1 MNWYKKAKANK
12 QDFSFGEEER
22 AIWRAM
28 IKKEQDFAKISFD
41 LENDSDAGDVRRIKL
56 KTKQKD
62 ADEDDTLAVFAQLY
76 HAGGDWESPVGYFRC
91 QLKNNNSWGP
101 KFIFIPSKR
110 QGNANLKKSDDKYMP
125 IGSDDGSYK
134 DINDRG
140 LWKALKKH
148 VEKRAKEFYHS
159 GSDVDEAEEF
169 GMYKWDKALGL
180 V

>member
-62 ADEDDTLAVFAQLY
+62 AAGLKTLFYDQEL
-76 HAGGDWESPVGYFRC
+76 
-91 QLKNNNSWGP
+91 Q
-101 KFIFIPSKR
+101 
-110 QGNANLKKSDDKYMP
+110 
-125 IGSDDGSYK
+125 
-134 DINDRG
+134 
-140 LWKALKKH
+140 
-148 VEKRAKEFYHS
+148 EFQIYQIW
-159 GSDVDEAEEF
+159 F
-169 GMYKWDKALGL
+169 
-180 V
+180 